1 MAMAAAGPQQTT
13 SERGAT
19 DAAAQQR
26 TALLSVFAAVFLVA
40 VKLGTGLV
48 TGSLGLLAE
57 AAHSG
62 TDFVAALL
70 TLFAVRIAV
79 RPADHEHHYG
89 HGKAEHLAAL
99 AESSF
104 LMLVSLFLAYQAATR
119 LFADTPHEVTT
130 TWWSVLVLTV
140 VISVDAS
147 RAVVSAR
154 AARRHHSAALASN
167 ALHFASDL
175 GVSFAVLVGLIF
187 VALGEPRA
195 DAVAALFVAAV
206 VLLAAAPP
214 PRP

>member
-40 VKLGTGLV
+40 VKLATGLV

-70 TLFAVRIAV
+70 TLFALRVAV
-79 RPADHEHHYG
+79 RPADSEHQYG

-99 AESSF
+99 GESAF
-104 LMLVSLFLAYQAATR
+104 LALVSLAIGAQAVNR
-119 LFADTPHEVTT
+119 L
-130 TWWSVLVLTV
+130 
-140 VISVDAS
+140 ISGGGGD
-147 RAVVSAR
+147 
-154 AARRHHSAALASN
+154 
-167 ALHFASDL
+167 
-175 GVSFAVLVGLIF
+175 
-187 VALGEPRA
+187 
-195 DAVAALFVAAV
+195 
-206 VLLAAAPP
+206 
-214 PRP
+214 

>member
-1 MAMAAAGPQQTT
+1 MATAAPEQMTT
-13 SERGAT
+13 ERNAT
-19 DAAAQQR
+19 DGAAQMR
-26 TALLSVFAAVFLVA
+26 TALFSVMAAVFLVA

-104 LMLVSLFLAYQAATR
+104 LMLVSAFLAFQAVDR
-119 LFADTPHEVTT
+119 LAAGASHA
-130 TWWSVLVLTV
+130 
-140 VISVDAS
+140 VDA
-147 RAVVSAR
+147 
-154 AARRHHSAALASN
+154 
-167 ALHFASDL
+167 
-175 GVSFAVLVGLIF
+175 
-187 VALGEPRA
+187 
-195 DAVAALFVAAV
+195 
-206 VLLAAAPP
+206 
-214 PRP
+214 